1 MNLLHIQFRH
11 FSNCYSALGSKGS
24 VFVCKPFNREI
35 FIPYTSLVL
44 LDLSPFGF
52 KVRYFGG
59 HFSGATVKTGVPD
72 MGTDSL
78 LLRDALYLRVIS
90 WFWVTTLEVRIL
102 LILYLKFVYPFI
114 FSSVSHP
121 LLYRSCSVFRSFS
134 ERTISY
140 VVVNLL
146 FIW

>member
-11 FSNCYSALGSKGS
+11 VSKCYSALVSKVS

-35 FIPYTSLVL
+35 FIHYTSLVL

-52 KVRYFGG
+52 KVRNFGG
-59 HFSGATVKTGVPD
+59 SLLWCSCQSGVPD
-72 MGTDSL
+72 MGTNSL
-78 LLRDALYLRVIS
+78 LLRDALYLRVIP
-90 WFWVTTLEVRIL
+90 WFWMTTLEVRIL

-114 FSSVSHP
+114 FSCGSHP

-134 ERTISY
+134 ERTVSY